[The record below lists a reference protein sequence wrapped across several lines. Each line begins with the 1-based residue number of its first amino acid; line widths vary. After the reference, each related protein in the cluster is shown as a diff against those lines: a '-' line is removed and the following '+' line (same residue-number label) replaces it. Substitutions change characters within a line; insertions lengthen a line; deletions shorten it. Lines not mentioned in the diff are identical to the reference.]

1 MLPAPFTRLAASALT
16 SASLSNGDTLF
27 RQGDRPLCIYWL
39 EAGNVLLRR
48 HSRSGQEII
57 IHRANP
63 GEIFAEAAL
72 FSSAYHCDA
81 VCTKDALLT
90 RIDKAAVLEAMRTD
104 PDFALALSAR
114 FAGQIQSYRRRIELL
129 AVASAEERV
138 CSAVADGLLDG
149 NIKTFAAEIGLSHEA
164 TYRALG
170 KLAKSGKLLK
180 TGRGAYAAP

>member
-48 HSRSGQEII
+48 HSRSGREII

-72 FSSAYHCDA
+72 FSSTYHCDA
-81 VCTKDALLT
+81 VATEDAVLT
-90 RIDKAAVLEAMRTD
+90 RIDKVAVLEAMRTD
-104 PDFALALSAR
+104 PAFALALSAR
-114 FAGQIQSYRRRIELL
+114 FASQMQSYRRRIELL
-129 AVASAEERV
+129 AIASAENRV
-138 CSAVADGLLDG
+138 FSAVADGLLG
-149 NIKTFAAEIGLSHEA
+149 GSIKTFAAEIGLSQEA

-170 KLAKSGKLLK
+170 ELAKSGKLLK
-180 TGRGAYAAP
+180 TGRGIYMVP